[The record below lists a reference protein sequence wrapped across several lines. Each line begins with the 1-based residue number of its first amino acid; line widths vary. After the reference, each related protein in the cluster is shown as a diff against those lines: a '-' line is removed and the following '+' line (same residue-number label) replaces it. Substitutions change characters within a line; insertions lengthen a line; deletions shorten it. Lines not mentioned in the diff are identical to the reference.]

1 MLAHLKSRR
10 ERAPL
15 NQWSEEVHAARQ
27 IREQNQS
34 ETSLPPATTSD
45 KLLENAIEAGKILE
59 QHRLDGRDLSS
70 NPSQLRKANPLLAV
84 KSLVRW
90 SVFFLFLPLFLLSLG
105 FQLLMGRILGD
116 NTDEGLDA
124 RTSYQF
130 LAAMF
135 GSMIVWPLASLLLVG
150 VLMWQSASIESLTG
164 VDWMTFLGTS
174 RLQQTC
180 TILIVILVSL
190 PLFWISGHSFAW
202 AWDDFVDT
210 RKAWNRKM
218 MPKSEKQRLHTLIQS
233 MVETLESR

>member
-1 MLAHLKSRR
+1 MVA
-10 ERAPL
+10 
-15 NQWSEEVHAARQ
+15 
-27 IREQNQS
+27 
-34 ETSLPPATTSD
+34 LPPATTSD
-45 KLLENAIEAGKILE
+45 QLLENAIEAGQILE
-59 QHRLDGRDLSS
+59 KHRLDGRDLAS
-70 NPSQLRKANPLLAV
+70 NPSQLRKANPVLAV

-90 SVFFLFLPLFLLSLG
+90 SVFLAFLPLFLLSLG
-105 FQLLMGRILGD
+105 FQLLMGRLLGD
-116 NTDEGLDA
+116 STDEGLDA

-135 GSMIVWPLASLLLVG
+135 GSMIIWPIASLLLVG
-150 VLMWQSASIESLTG
+150 VLMWQSTSIESLIG

-174 RLQQTC
+174 TLQQIC
-180 TILIVILVSL
+180 TILVVMIVPL

-218 MPKSEKQRLHTLIQS
+218 MPKTEKKRLRTLIQS